1 MRVRLLTPAQEEFLE
16 AAAFYEREAQGLGA
30 EFIDEFDHALEL
42 VASNPHPG
50 PHFEGETRRKLL
62 RRFPF
67 QIIYEVSADEVLV
80 IAVAHLRKKPGYWRG
95 RQG

>member
-1 MRVRLLTPAQEEFLE
+1 MRTRLLTPAQDEFLE
-16 AAAFYEREAQGLGA
+16 AVAFYEGEARGLGA
-30 EFIDEFDHALEL
+30 EFIDEFDHALRL
-42 VASNPHPG
+42 IASNPHLG
-50 PHFEGETRRKLL
+50 PHFEGESRRKLL

-67 QIIYEVSADEVLV
+67 QIIYEIGTDEVLV